1 MARLA
6 AVVMVMVAS
15 AVDSTE
21 GAAITGGG
29 FGVS

>member
-1 MARLA
+1 MARL

-15 AVDSTE
+15 AVDSTK

>member
-1 MARLA
+1 MMARLA
-6 AVVMVMVAS
+6 VVMVAS

>member
-1 MARLA
+1 MMARLA
-6 AVVMVMVAS
+6 AVVMVAS